1 MSARQ
6 ALILLVTKNQM
17 LRLTTPNART
27 RQSPLGKTRRRGR
40 LTTVGLRP
48 PFVSQPRRHSHPDCR
63 SLLTLIV
70 AQQPFAPN
78 WVNLLLKCTYP
89 NLSAKTRSKYAAALR
104 YVGLKKEPGQ
114 KVMDFVRENGGL
126 NGCVEKEKKLR
137 AKKQKMG
144 KGLGRTRTRRP

>member
-1 MSARQ
+1 MVLTGLHVQPHLAVGDVSARQ

-70 AQQPFAPN
+70 AQHGTFKANYYGIQYLYRYTVSRD
-78 WVNLLLKCTYP
+78 W
-89 NLSAKTRSKYAAALR
+89 AL
-104 YVGLKKEPGQ
+104 
-114 KVMDFVRENGGL
+114 F
-126 NGCVEKEKKLR
+126 
-137 AKKQKMG
+137 AKKRSVCRDRSG
-144 KGLGRTRTRRP
+144 CPARLPTPRSAGCLAA